1 MNNYNDTE
9 YEGKKGGN
17 LLRQGSSMS
26 DGTTHEDS
34 TDYTS
39 HNTDYTSDDDLIVA
53 SDVTPGLNSADQSI
67 SKTNT
72 PKGKSL
78 LTSMLGKKKTSG
90 ASSGKS
96 LWSKLKSKS
105 KFLTVNKVGRRN
117 ELYKIAVYGAS
128 QTGKT
133 VLCSRVIGC
142 TALSTSNSTDADDLQ
157 QHAQR
162 HTLYD
167 EQEHQVVVSD
177 QLLEDDSIVTVL
189 HHDHP
194 SQTIGFEL
202 SNGQAVNIEG
212 VDAARIKL
220 RDNKH
225 HNNTV
230 QEDTSTRTTTETYII
245 QINEKKQPGL
255 KDLKQLK
262 TERYK
267 EEDNSESDDI
277 HDAHD
282 EDGNYIGGHSKHTP
296 VTNTIHRRPKKY
308 GLQMIETPPCKIS
321 QVNKRGSRVTQ
332 NKASRVVYNTIESL
346 GIFPNT
352 RKVKSETEKKE
363 TKKQDPDQDGE
374 KKPRSK
380 KKAPRSFP
388 EPGSRLVP
396 TNESN
401 LLWRRCVTGAAVV
414 LYNITQEETFRVA
427 KDMLSAIAS
436 QKDRARKVPVLL
448 IANFSDLKH
457 HDEYDFD
464 RDCEIAHQNDAFFAY
479 GSMVEDRLIYQGQAY
494 TVLQLIHQ
502 LVYTMKTAGLLLHGP
517 AHAKPLPNHGMKTKT
532 LQDSKKSIDLHAM
545 MANIKI
551 KEEQELERL
560 NENNNEEPSW
570 FGWCSGGR
578 K

>member
-1 MNNYNDTE
+1 
-9 YEGKKGGN
+9 
-17 LLRQGSSMS
+17 L
-26 DGTTHEDS
+26 
-34 TDYTS
+34 
-39 HNTDYTSDDDLIVA
+39 HNTDYTSDAVLIAA
-53 SDVTPGLNSADQSI
+53 SDVTPRSNGSN
-67 SKTNT
+67 KTNT
-72 PKGKSL
+72 PKGKNL

-346 GIFPNT
+346 GVFPNT
-352 RKVKSETEKKE
+352 RKVKSET
-363 TKKQDPDQDGE
+363 
-374 KKPRSK
+374 
-380 KKAPRSFP
+380 
-388 EPGSRLVP
+388 
-396 TNESN
+396 
-401 LLWRRCVTGAAVV
+401 
-414 LYNITQEETFRVA
+414 
-427 KDMLSAIAS
+427 
-436 QKDRARKVPVLL
+436 
-448 IANFSDLKH
+448 
-457 HDEYDFD
+457 
-464 RDCEIAHQNDAFFAY
+464 
-479 GSMVEDRLIYQGQAY
+479 
-494 TVLQLIHQ
+494 
-502 LVYTMKTAGLLLHGP
+502 
-517 AHAKPLPNHGMKTKT
+517 
-532 LQDSKKSIDLHAM
+532 
-545 MANIKI
+545 
-551 KEEQELERL
+551 
-560 NENNNEEPSW
+560 
-570 FGWCSGGR
+570 
-578 K
+578 